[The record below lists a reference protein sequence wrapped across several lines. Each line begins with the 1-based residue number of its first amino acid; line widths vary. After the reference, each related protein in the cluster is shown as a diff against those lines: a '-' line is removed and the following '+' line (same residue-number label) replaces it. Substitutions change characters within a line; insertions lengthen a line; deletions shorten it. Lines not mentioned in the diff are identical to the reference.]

1 MHRDAAPVRERH
13 HHHGV
18 GKEIAQSVARELQLV
33 VPNDRARLE
42 DRMRRRAQVVPI
54 AGERDLLRRRVAT
67 DARRALEDQHAQTRA
82 GEIRRGDEAVVPG
95 PASNDVEVGHWRRPR
110 NQSAIAGRYLY
121 GMLLQTWL
129 PSG

>member
-1 MHRDAAPVRERH
+1 MHRDAAPVRSGAPYP
-13 HHHGV
+13 GV

-67 DARRALEDQHAQTRA
+67 DSRRALEDQHAQTSAR
-82 GEIRRGDEAVVPG
+82 EIRRGDEAVVPG
-95 PASNDVEVGHWRRPR
+95 ACDHDVEFGHWRRSR
-110 NQSAIAGRYLY
+110 NQSAMAGRYLY